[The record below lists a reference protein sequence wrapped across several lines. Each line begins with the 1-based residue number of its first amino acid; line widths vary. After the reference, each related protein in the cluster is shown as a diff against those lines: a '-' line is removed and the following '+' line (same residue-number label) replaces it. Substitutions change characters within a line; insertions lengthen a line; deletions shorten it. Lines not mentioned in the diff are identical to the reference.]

1 MNSRRRLPILATG
14 LAVALFATG
23 CGGAGQ
29 SSSGS
34 KGERPDSA
42 VGVSK
47 DRIVIGSHQPLTGPA
62 APGYS
67 KISAAAGAVFK
78 HINDNGGINGRTIEY
93 HVEDDGYNPTKTVE
107 VVKKLVLQDQ
117 VFGIVGGLGT
127 PTHSKT
133 VDFLNDQAVPDLFV
147 ASGALMW
154 DQPQKYPMTFGFQ
167 LDYLREGKI
176 QGKFISER
184 FAGNKVGYLYQND
197 DIGRD
202 SQAGLDQFLKDQV
215 VARQGYE
222 PGNTNIGPQISA
234 LKDAGAEIVVCECI
248 PAYQALAILASQKL
262 DYHPQFVTSSIG
274 SDPVTLG
281 GLLEEFAKK
290 GGANVSGKQMIAGV
304 MATYYLPTVSMT
316 DDPWIQ
322 LFKEIH
328 DKYIPEVPFSD
339 TVAYGMANAYTF
351 AQALKAAGDDV
362 TRQGI
367 VEALETS
374 DIKGPGLVPFG
385 YSQTSH
391 AGYTGAYVFQIQ
403 ADGSAKVVQEPVVT
417 DRGDGPVTPVSSDRP
432 TPEEVDLFTK

>member
-1 MNSRRRLPILATG
+1 MNSRRPLQALAAG
-14 LAVALFATG
+14 LAITMFAAG

-29 SSSGS
+29 GSSGAN
-34 KGERPDSA
+34 GERPDST
-42 VGVSK
+42 VGVTK
-47 DRIVIGSHQPLTGPA
+47 DSIVIGTHQPLTGPA

-67 KISAAAGAVFK
+67 QISAAAGAVYKF
-78 HINDNGGINGRTIEY
+78 INDNGGINGRTIEY
-93 HVEDDGYNPTKTVE
+93 RIEDDGYNPTKTVE

-133 VDFLNDQAVPDLFV
+133 VDFLNGAGVPDLFV

-154 DQPQKYPMTFGFQ
+154 DQPRKYPMTFGFQ

-184 FAGNKVGYLYQND
+184 FAGKKVGYLYQND

-202 SQAGLDQFLKDQV
+202 TQAGLDQFLEDQV

-234 LKDAGAEIVVCECI
+234 LKDAGAEVVVCECI
-248 PAYQALAILASQKL
+248 PAYQALAILGSQKL
-262 DYHPQFVTSSIG
+262 DYHPQFVVSSIG
-274 SDPVTLG
+274 SDPITLG
-281 GLLEEFAKK
+281 GLLQEFAKK
-290 GGANVSGKQMIAGV
+290 GGADVSGQQLTAGLI
-304 MATYYLPTVSMT
+304 ATYYLPTVSMT

-328 DKYIPEVPFSD
+328 DTYIPNIPFSD
-339 TVAYGMANAYTF
+339 TLVYGMAQAYTF
-351 AQALKAAGDDV
+351 AQALEAAGDDV

-367 VEALETS
+367 VNALETS
-374 DIKGPGLVPFG
+374 DVKGPGLVPFG
-385 YSQTSH
+385 YSETSH
-391 AGYTGAYVFQIQ
+391 AGYTGAYVFEIQ
-403 ADGSAKVVQEPVVT
+403 ADGTAKVLQEPVVT
-417 DRGDGPVTPVSSDRP
+417 DGGTGPVTPVNAERP
-432 TPEEVDLFTK
+432 TPDQVALVTK